1 MPAWKWA
8 AFLLRPLVT
17 SLERG
22 SREGVAKTSRGGD
35 RWNGDFGGKGGER
48 QGSRAEMTNYPK
60 TEGGS
65 SPPFRLQ
72 ERRCG
77 SEWGVFAVSIA
88 RFWGELPTHDLC
100 ALPGVEVTEQG
111 QSDSCVLYGASLEP
125 RTPGL

>member
-1 MPAWKWA
+1 MSAWKWA

-35 RWNGDFGGKGGER
+35 RWNVDFGGKGGEK

-77 SEWGVFAVSIA
+77 SE
-88 RFWGELPTHDLC
+88 
-100 ALPGVEVTEQG
+100 
-111 QSDSCVLYGASLEP
+111 
-125 RTPGL
+125 

>member
-35 RWNGDFGGKGGER
+35 RWNVDFGGKGGER

-65 SPPFRLQ
+65 SHLSDCRKGDVDQNRGCL
-72 ERRCG
+72 
-77 SEWGVFAVSIA
+77 
-88 RFWGELPTHDLC
+88 RFP
-100 ALPGVEVTEQG
+100 
-111 QSDSCVLYGASLEP
+111 
-125 RTPGL
+125 